1 MISVSNL
8 GMNFGEQVLF
18 EKVSFQLNKGNR
30 YGLVGA
36 NGSGKSTLL
45 KILSGE
51 AIQEEGEISIPS
63 SVRLGVLSQDQ
74 FRYEDNRILDVVLM
88 GKADLW
94 KALGEKAKLSSLTEM
109 SEQIGKKLA
118 EQEMIIADLDGYQ
131 AESEASELLAGLGVP
146 SQQQFQPLNSLSG
159 GYKLRVLLAQ
169 CLFSEPDFLLLD
181 EPTNHLDI
189 SSIIWLEEYLS
200 RFSGT
205 SLIIS
210 HDQYF
215 LNRIS
220 THMIDIDYETIKI
233 YVGNYTQYIES
244 KELEKN
250 QKDAEI
256 VKQEK
261 KKEELQHYI
270 DRFKAKAT
278 KARQANSKAKQLNK
292 IEDIQIRRSS
302 RISPN
307 FDLKIIRPSGKT
319 IFQVNNL
326 SKSYGSKEV
335 IKDVTYLFERGQKTA
350 VIGPNGIGKST
361 FLKILSGELA
371 PSQGVVEPGYEVAT
385 GYCPQDHQDLIPRG
399 TTPYEWLYSFAPAE
413 TISTIR
419 GILGRVLIQ
428 GDDVHKATETLSGGE
443 SARLIFAKLMLQKPN
458 LLLLDEPTNHMDIE
472 SLESLSQALQ
482 AYEGSIICVSHDRR
496 FITHF
501 ATSILELTADG
512 FTFFSGGYKEYIE
525 KQGLDYLDRT
535 GSRLTVS
542 QDKKRNGKTGNKEW
556 RENKKEISRLERS
569 VKKSEDKISLIE
581 EKIVV
586 LDENLADQSI
596 YDSQNSE
603 RLEKVLMDKKTL
615 EMDLDNAVNVWEETQ
630 SRLDS
635 YLAEAN

>member
-1 MISVSNL
+1 
-8 GMNFGEQVLF
+8 MNFGEQILF
-18 EKVSFQLNKGNR
+18 EKVSFQLNPGHR

-51 AIQEEGEISIPS
+51 VIPEEGEISIPS
-63 SVRLGVLSQDQ
+63 ALRLGILSQDQ
-74 FRYEDNRILDVVLM
+74 FKYEDNRILDVVLM

-94 KALGEKAKLSSLTEM
+94 KAMEEKAKLATTADLSD
-109 SEQIGKKLA
+109 QVGKRLA
-118 EQEMIIADLDGYQ
+118 ELEMIFADFNGYQ
-131 AESEASELLAGLGVP
+131 AESEASELLAGLGV
-146 SQQQFQPLNSLSG
+146 SQEQQVNALNTLSG

-200 RFSGT
+200 KFPGT

-215 LNRIS
+215 LDRIS

-233 YVGNYTQYIES
+233 YVGNYTGYVDA

-250 QKDAEI
+250 QKEAEI
-256 VKQEK
+256 VKQIK
-261 KKEELQHYI
+261 KKEELQSYI

-278 KARQANSKAKQLNK
+278 KARQANSKAKQLDK
-292 IEDIQIRRSS
+292 MEDIQIKRSS
-302 RISPN
+302 RISPK
-307 FDLKIIRPSGKT
+307 FDLKIIRPSGKKV
-319 IFQVNNL
+319 FQVNNL
-326 SKSYGSKEV
+326 SKSFGNKEV
-335 IKDVTYLFERGQKTA
+335 IKNVTYLFERGQKTA

-361 FLKILSGELA
+361 FLKILTGELM
-371 PSQGVVEPGYEVAT
+371 PTQGNVEPGHEVAV
-385 GYCPQDHQDLIPRG
+385 GYCPQDHQDLIPKG
-399 TTPYEWLYSFAPAE
+399 TTPYEWLYSFAPGE

-472 SLESLSQALQ
+472 SLESLSQTLQ
-482 AYEGSIICVSHDRR
+482 DYEGSIICVSHDRR

-512 FTFFSGGYKEYIE
+512 FDFFSGGYKEYLE
-525 KQGLDYLDRT
+525 KQGQDYLDRT
-535 GSRLTVS
+535 GGNLSVR
-542 QDKKRNGKTGNKEW
+542 QDKKSSDKTSNKEW
-556 RENKKEISRLERS
+556 RENKKEIGRLERS
-569 VKKSEDKISLIE
+569 VKKVEDKIATIE
-581 EKIVV
+581 KKIAAF
-586 LDENLADQSI
+586 DEDLADKAI
-596 YDSQNSE
+596 YDSQNAS
-603 RLEKVLMDKKTL
+603 RLEQILADKSKL
-615 EMDLDNAVNVWEETQ
+615 ETNLDQAVNNWEETQ
-630 SRLDS
+630 ANLDA
-635 YLAEAN
+635 YLEQTG